1 LPRRPDS
8 PKSIALA
15 ELPVAASGRA
25 DEAAEREMEAVQTVI
40 GAARTIRSEREVHP
54 GAQVPLVLRS
64 DDEGLRRLLEEERT
78 AIAALVKAEVT
89 IEPSGGERPAGAALS
104 AAAGVEVLVLLKG
117 IV

>member
-1 LPRRPDS
+1 
-8 PKSIALA
+8 
-15 ELPVAASGRA
+15 
-25 DEAAEREMEAVQTVI
+25 VQTVI

-117 IV
+117 IVDAAKESERVEREIKKCEKNIAALEKKLGGK